1 MSESNNHNYDTVESP
16 HRSTIKFLDMIILLG
31 VGCLLITIII
41 VSAQTRESE
50 QALADIKAE
59 QVAESRHYT
68 AVVTAV
74 DMTNGT
80 VTLDNGDIMSANTL
94 EMTPHIGD
102 VLAYTKTF
110 EYEHDEWYGTVKR
123 TNQDA
128 FLNVESIGQV
138 SK

>member
-1 MSESNNHNYDTVESP
+1 MGKSKNHNYDTVESP
-16 HRSTIKFLDMIILLG
+16 HRSTLKFLDMIIVLSFG
-31 VGCLLITIII
+31 ILLITIII
-41 VSAQTRESE
+41 VSVQARESE

-74 DMTNGT
+74 DMSNGT
-80 VTLDNGDIMSANTL
+80 VTLDNGDIIPATAL
-94 EMTPHIGD
+94 EMTPHAGD

-110 EYEHDEWYGTVKR
+110 EYDHDEWYGTVKR
-123 TNQDA
+123 TEHDA
-128 FLNVESIGQV
+128 FLNVESIGKI